1 MGKKKKKK
9 KLEEQQKEQ
18 RKPLQQEEVLTFG
31 KKNFLI
37 FGAALVSIIVGFLLL
52 SKGSLTAAPILLVL
66 GYIVLVPLSIII
78 K

>member
-9 KLEEQQKEQ
+9 KLEAQKKAQ
-18 RKPLQQEEVLTFG
+18 RKPAQQEDLLTFG
-31 KKNFLI
+31 KKNFSL

-52 SKGSLTAAPILLVL
+52 SKGSITVAPILLVL
-66 GYIVLVPLSIII
+66 GYVILVPLSIII